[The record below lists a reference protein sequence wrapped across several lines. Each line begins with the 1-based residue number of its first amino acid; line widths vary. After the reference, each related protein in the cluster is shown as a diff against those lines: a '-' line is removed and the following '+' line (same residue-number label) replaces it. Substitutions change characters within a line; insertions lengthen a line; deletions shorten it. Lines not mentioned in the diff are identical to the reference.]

1 MFNSSLEGFKM
12 TTQYT
17 PLKEITP
24 SSKFWTAKIRVDD
37 QNIPRSSSNN
47 SSKYQRLFFVD
58 STVKKFP
65 FFLH

>member
-37 QNIPRSSSNN
+37 KNIPRS
-47 SSKYQRLFFVD
+47 L
-58 STVKKFP
+58 
-65 FFLH
+65 